1 MVIPKSSIFQATRI
15 NFEEDWLNA
24 GQGKTLSANGTA
36 SGEVEFRGVS
46 LNNKDRLIFEREGS
60 GFPLVLVHGYL
71 AGAGIWNEQVEFF
84 KSRFEVLAPN
94 LPGFGDS
101 AHLTAPDTI
110 IGFAKRLLDELR
122 ACGVE
127 RFHLLGHS
135 MGGMI
140 VQAMAAI
147 SPERI
152 GSLVCYGTGPVG
164 VLPDRF
170 ETIEVSRSRLK
181 NEGLEKT
188 VRRIAATWFRKGE
201 AAAGYP
207 ACVSLG
213 LKASMQAAL
222 ASLSA
227 WETWDGQKTMADIKA
242 DTLIVWGD
250 RDRSYGWSQPE
261 ALWRGIG
268 NSSLAVVPGCA
279 HNVHMEKPNLFNSI
293 IGDFLPTT
301 A

>member
-1 MVIPKSSIFQATRI
+1 MPT
-15 NFEEDWLNA
+15 D
-24 GQGKTLSANGTA
+24 
-36 SGEVEFRGVS
+36 RGVGM
-46 LNNKDRLIFEREGS
+46 NEMGQLIFERGGS

-71 AGAGIWNEQVEFF
+71 AGAGIWREQFDYF
-84 KSRFEVLAPN
+84 RDRFDVLAPN

-110 IGFAKRLLDELR
+110 SGFAMQVLDGLR
-122 ACGVE
+122 AQGVE

-140 VQAMAAI
+140 VQAMAARA
-147 SPERI
+147 SERI
-152 GSLVCYGTGPVG
+152 ASLVCYGTGPVG
-164 VLPDRF
+164 ALPDRF
-170 ETIEVSRSRLK
+170 ETIETSRRRLEA
-181 NEGLEKT
+181 EGIEKT
-188 VRRIAATWFRKGE
+188 VRRITATWFLEGD
-201 AAAGYP
+201 AADGYET
-207 ACVSLG
+207 CVALG

-227 WETWDGQKTMADIKA
+227 WETWDGRPDMSAIGA
-242 DTLIVWGD
+242 DTLVVWGD
-250 RDRSYGWSQPE
+250 RDRSYGWQQPE
-261 ALWRGIG
+261 ALWRGIA

-301 A
+301 S